1 MYTLLFVCFFCLEID
16 SNMKVTCDLWSRE
29 KEWNLQ
35 NYIRFYAA
43 QYRCQSGMQL
53 FVWGGS
59 LEIMLTFPWIRE
71 YFRKCEEKILDKEL
85 DQLKILN
92 QQLKKRLEETRH
104 QVKSLTDL
112 YIRAIQRGDVVW
124 KSSLPDYVTE
134 QGSTSK

>member
-1 MYTLLFVCFFCLEID
+1 
-16 SNMKVTCDLWSRE
+16 MKSRE
-29 KEWNLQ
+29 GMKFTEL
-35 NYIRFYAA
+35 YTFLCCSVSLSIRDATL
-43 QYRCQSGMQL
+43 CL
-53 FVWGGS
+53 WGS
-59 LEIMLTFPWIRE
+59 LEIMLTVPLRRE